1 MPARRTDVCFHF
13 YTLIYPA
20 LAEHPGAIL
29 YMTKSI
35 TNGRRGRAFLWA
47 AALAAALGA
56 APAGAQVRGLVVDRS
71 DRPVAD
77 ALVELWASS
86 RRASGTRTD
95 DEGRFEI
102 GGGPAEGQLMLTVRR
117 LGLATQTVPL
127 ASRDTTL
134 RVVMDVQ
141 AVSLRPLT
149 VETAAGRLCPRR
161 EEPRARDLWTRMRS
175 RYWQPG
181 ADSVYAFGFLELRSG
196 TGERTEAYEPDAGRT
211 SAGWTTGPLIVAH
224 PELMAHSGYALSAA
238 GGAGER
244 TAFWSYRALDDGAMQ
259 DFTGDYFGSAHTF
272 SILSQ
277 SGGETTI
284 AFCPRERLR
293 QAGQIQGTLTLRSD
307 TSLSNARWRFQTP
320 RPDEDAGGEA
330 SYLPPAPALGRA
342 LLAQETV
349 FWRRSGPR
357 GYYYEAKAFTGW
369 RRWYPAA
376 DRPPVP
382 RP

>member
-1 MPARRTDVCFHF
+1 
-13 YTLIYPA
+13 
-20 LAEHPGAIL
+20 
-29 YMTKSI
+29 MTKPSSD
-35 TNGRRGRAFLWA
+35 GRAVRVLLWA
-47 AALAAALGA
+47 AALVAALGA
-56 APAGAQVRGLVVDRS
+56 APAGAQVHGLVVDRS
-71 DRPVAD
+71 ERPVAD

-86 RRASGTRTD
+86 RRAAGTRTD
-95 DEGRFEI
+95 EQGRFEI
-102 GGGPAEGQLMLTVRR
+102 PAGPADGQLMLTVRR

-127 ASRDTTL
+127 TSRDTTL

-161 EEPRARDLWTRMRS
+161 EEPQARELWTRMRS

-181 ADSVYAFGFLELRSG
+181 PDSVFVFAFMEIRSG
-196 TGERTEAYEPDAGRT
+196 TGERTEAYEPEAGRT
-211 SAGWTTGPLIVAH
+211 SAGWTTGALIVAH
-224 PELMAHSGYALSAA
+224 PELMARSGYALRAA

-272 SILSQ
+272 SILIQNGS
-277 SGGETTI
+277 ETTI

-293 QAGQIQGTLTLRSD
+293 RTGQVQGTLTLRSD
-307 TSLSNARWRFQTP
+307 ASLSSARWRFQTP
-320 RPDEDAGGEA
+320 DPGEDAGGEA
-330 SYLPPAPALGRA
+330 SYLPPAPAFGRA

-369 RRWYPAA
+369 RRWAPASTRQPEA
-376 DRPPVP
+376 QP
-382 RP
+382 